1 MIFFELFSNHPHI
14 VNIEAGHSLFN
25 EGENGHLM
33 YVLTTGEAEVI
44 VNNRV
49 VDTLQYGN
57 LVGEM
62 SIISPGTRS
71 ASVVATTNCQFVAI
85 DEKRFLYLV
94 QQAPYFATQVM
105 RALAERLRNT
115 NKLVPAIEDI

>member
-14 VNIEAGHSLFN
+14 INIDEGDDGHK
-25 EGENGHLM
+25 M

-44 VNNRV
+44 ANNRV
-49 VDTLQYGN
+49 VDRLQHGN

-62 SIISPGTRS
+62 SLISPGPRS
-71 ASVVATTNCQFVAI
+71 ASVLATTNCQFVAI
-85 DEKRFLYLV
+85 DEKRFLFLV

-105 RALAERLRNT
+105 RTLAERLRNT

>member
-1 MIFFELFSNHPHI
+1 MSFFELFSNHPHLI
-14 VNIEAGHSLFN
+14 NIDAGQSLFN
-25 EGENGHLM
+25 EGDDGHKM

-49 VDTLQYGN
+49 VDRLQHGN

-62 SIISPGTRS
+62 SLISPGPRS
-71 ASVVATTNCQFVAI
+71 ASVLATTNCQFVAI
-85 DEKRFLYLV
+85 DEKRFLFLV

-105 RALAERLRNT
+105 RTLAERLRNT

>member
-1 MIFFELFSNHPHI
+1 MIFFELISTHPHI
-14 VNIEAGHSLFN
+14 ITIVAGQSLSN
-25 EGENGHLM
+25 EGDDGHKM
-33 YVLTTGEAEVI
+33 YVLTTGEAEFI

-49 VDTLQYGN
+49 VDRLQHGN

-62 SIISPGTRS
+62 SLISPGPRS
-71 ASVVATTNCQFVAI
+71 ASVLATTNCQFVAI
-85 DEKRFLYLV
+85 DEKRFLFLV

-105 RALAERLRNT
+105 RTLAERLRNT